1 MVRTCNLSF
10 HPSSHVKMTAE
21 LVLNLVWLA
30 VAIYAAVRL
39 TMWCSRQPRGSR
51 KVWTGIIATAC
62 LVALLFPI
70 ISVTDDLSND
80 ATVIEETRAV
90 RRAFVFVVHVVAI
103 ATIGVDIALL
113 VRASLLQLARV
124 TVAAAPAVVRPGFAT
139 VFSFRGPPAAAVR

>member
-1 MVRTCNLSF
+1 MVRTCNLSV

-51 KVWTGIIATAC
+51 KIWTGIIATAC

-80 ATVIEETRAV
+80 GSKHCRQHAK
-90 RRAFVFVVHVVAI
+90 AI
-103 ATIGVDIALL
+103 AAPESDRDAQGQCDEAGERDNRHDHFIGL
-113 VRASLLQLARV
+113 
-124 TVAAAPAVVRPGFAT
+124 
-139 VFSFRGPPAAAVR
+139 